1 MVVATAHDG
10 RTKISVATSP
20 WCLLRLV
27 VSVCFLAV
35 STATHAGTLL
45 QVPSRPGVTTTL
57 FWEPVAGARGTV
69 LLFPGGA
76 GGFGRVEDGRA
87 TSANF
92 LVRSTPLFAAQ
103 GVNVAI
109 FGRPS
114 DSGGI
119 SPADRIGDAHLA
131 DVRGVLEHLKT
142 LGAAPAPASV
152 WLIGTSR
159 GTGSATSAAIRL
171 ADPAIAGV
179 VLTASILAYSQPDA
193 VPKQNLAAIRLPV
206 LVVHHARDACASTLP
221 HEAPNILKGLTNA
234 PVKKLMLVD
243 AGANPSGDPCGP
255 LHWHGFIGMEQEAV
269 DAIVG
274 WMRSPRP

>member
-1 MVVATAHDG
+1 MHPFRFRRVFALVAM
-10 RTKISVATSP
+10 
-20 WCLLRLV
+20 LLAAQWLWAGDV
-27 VSVCFLAV
+27 
-35 STATHAGTLL
+35 HAGTLIK
-45 QVPSRPGVTTTL
+45 VPTRPGVDTTL

-92 LVRSTPLFAAQ
+92 LVRSAPMFAAQ
-103 GVNVAI
+103 GYNVAI

-114 DSGGI
+114 DAEGI

-131 DVRGVLEHLKT
+131 DIRAVLEHLKT

-171 ADPAIAGV
+171 ADPAIAGA

-206 LVVHHARDACASTLP
+206 LVVHHTRDACRVTQP

-234 PVKKLMLVD
+234 PVKKLMLLD
-243 AGANPSGDPCGP
+243 AGANPSGDVCGP
-255 LHWHGFIGMEQEAV
+255 LHWHGFIGMEPAAV
-269 DAIVG
+269 DAMVG
-274 WMRSPRP
+274 WMRRPVN

>member
-1 MVVATAHDG
+1 MYPFCFAKLHALVA
-10 RTKISVATSP
+10 
-20 WCLLRLV
+20 LL
-27 VSVCFLAV
+27 LAAQWLWAGAV
-35 STATHAGTLL
+35 HAGTLL
-45 QVPSRPGVTTTL
+45 KVPTRPGVDTTL
-57 FWEPVAGARGTV
+57 FWEPVAGAGGTV
-69 LLFPGGA
+69 LLFPGGT
-76 GGFGRVEDGRA
+76 GGFGKVEDGRA

-92 LVRSTPLFAAQ
+92 LVRSAALFTAQ
-103 GVNVAI
+103 GFNVAI

-114 DSGGI
+114 DSEGI
-119 SPADRIGDAHLA
+119 SPTDRIGDAHLA
-131 DVRGVLEHLKT
+131 DIRGVLEHLKT
-142 LGAAPAPASV
+142 LGAASSPASV

-159 GTGSATSAAIRL
+159 GTGSATIAAIRL
-171 ADPAIAGV
+171 QDSAIAGA
-179 VLTASILAYSQPDA
+179 VLTSSIVSYRQPDA

-269 DAIVG
+269 DAMVG